1 MGTNLSPL
9 ESSLVWGFVR
19 GVVLR
24 FTTKFSSVVSCS
36 RLRRS
41 LFVGEFRFF
50 LFLLFCV
57 VILCLSKRV
66 NSVCWC
72 VSVVV
77 P

>member
-1 MGTNLSPL
+1 MGTNSSPL

-41 LFVGEFRFF
+41 LFVGVHENVHQNTNSNFIVRP
-50 LFLLFCV
+50 L
-57 VILCLSKRV
+57 INQTRTMCLHQ
-66 NSVCWC
+66 
-72 VSVVV
+72 
-77 P
+77 